1 MSPEI
6 DELRPPTVA
15 RLLTIWRA
23 CREEAEDPLERVM
36 LCNASI
42 LAECCFFQGQTVF
55 ADRMAVLKTLT
66 GQQMEQLLRQL
77 AGEPAK
83 KAAAVN
89 PEFDEARF
97 YRLRG
102 E

>member
-1 MSPEI
+1 MSPQI
-6 DELRPPTVA
+6 DELRSLTAA
-15 RLLTIWRA
+15 RLLTIWRT
-23 CREEAEDPLERVM
+23 CREAAEDPLERVM

-55 ADRMAVLKTLT
+55 TDRTAVLKTLT

-83 KAAAVN
+83 TAAVN